1 LIADRLI
8 PIELQKGV
16 ARAVGLFWLAVAL
29 VFLCLPAGLGRADDT
44 QPAKFE
50 ELTVE
55 TAQGQ
60 TSFRVE
66 IADTAQ
72 LRQQGLMYRREL
84 PADQGML
91 FDFGKPRP
99 VQMWMKNSYISLDMI
114 FIRADGT
121 VIAIGADTVPLSEDT
136 VGVSE
141 PVKGVLEVVAGTAA
155 RIGLKPGDRIRHRI
169 FGTGSG

>member
-1 LIADRLI
+1 MAHMLWVT
-8 PIELQKGV
+8 V
-16 ARAVGLFWLAVAL
+16 AFL
-29 VFLCLPAGLGRADDT
+29 FLCIPAGVSLADDA

-55 TAQGQ
+55 TAKGQ
-60 TSFRVE
+60 TRFSVE
-66 IADTAQ
+66 VADTPQ
-72 LRQQGLMYRREL
+72 LRQRGLMFRRDL
-84 PADQGML
+84 PADRGML

-99 VQMWMKNSYISLDMI
+99 VQMWMKNTYIPLDMI

-121 VIAIGADTVPLSEDT
+121 VVGIGADTVPLSEDT
-136 VGVSE
+136 VGVAE